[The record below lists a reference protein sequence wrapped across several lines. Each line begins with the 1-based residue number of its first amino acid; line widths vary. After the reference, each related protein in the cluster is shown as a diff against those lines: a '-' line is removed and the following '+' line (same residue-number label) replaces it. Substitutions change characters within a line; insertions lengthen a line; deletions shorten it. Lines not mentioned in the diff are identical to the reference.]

1 MNGSNAGFLKGVHLF
16 GNINK
21 VAKKKDK
28 GMLLSAMSIDKGL
41 KKGEDTIL
49 AALVELK
56 PDVKMEVP
64 DFVAELLKQYADVM
78 PSELP
83 NKLP

>member
-1 MNGSNAGFLKGVHLF
+1 MNESNAGFLKGVHSF

-21 VAKKKDK
+21 VANKKDK
-28 GMLLSAMSIDKGL
+28 GMFLSAISIDKGL
-41 KKGEDTIL
+41 KKGDDTIL
-49 AALVELK
+49 AAFVEVK
-56 PDVKMEVP
+56 PEGKMEVP
-64 DFVAELLKQYADVM
+64 DCVGELLKQYADVM